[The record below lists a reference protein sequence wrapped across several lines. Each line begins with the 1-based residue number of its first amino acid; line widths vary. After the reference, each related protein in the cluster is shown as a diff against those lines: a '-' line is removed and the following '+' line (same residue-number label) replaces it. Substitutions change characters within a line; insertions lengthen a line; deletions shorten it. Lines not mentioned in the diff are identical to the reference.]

1 MAFISRRAALL
12 AAPALLVSARAMAQ
26 GSPGTPSPQAPASPA
41 PAPAAAPTGPHSVPA
56 LPYALDANEA
66 AIDARTMELHH
77 RFHHAALVNTLNGAL
92 RGQDALAALPLDE
105 LLMNLSRVPEN
116 IRTPIRNGGGGHANH
131 AMFWEILGG
140 RGGEPTG
147 PLMAAI
153 NRDLGGNFGEFRNRF
168 NAASMGIF
176 GSGWAFVTVA
186 PSGQLAITTRP
197 NQDNPLMQGE
207 RVLFG
212 NDLWEH
218 AYYLRY
224 QNRRA
229 EYVNNIWNVLNWQK
243 IAERYTMATEG
254 RLRV

>member
-1 MAFISRRAALL
+1 MSFVSRRAALL
-12 AAPALLVSARAMAQ
+12 AAPALFLSARAMAQ
-26 GSPGTPSPQAPASPA
+26 GSPGQPAPTAPAAA
-41 PAPAAAPTGPHSVPA
+41 PAPAAPPTGPHSVPA
-56 LPYALDANEA
+56 LTYALDANEA

-77 RFHHAALVNTLNGAL
+77 RFHHTALVNTLNTAL
-92 RGQDALAALPLDE
+92 RDQAELSRLPLDE

-140 RGGEPTG
+140 RGGEPAG